1 MAQKGT
7 PLEMRAGVLQ
17 WPETNLLEY
26 LIWKYRAALLI
37 PVMFSGRKCLAPSV
51 EGDCMPVWTPGDCGV
66 GVGRA
71 LLSGTLFLCTKADR
85 PKPCN

>member
-7 PLEMRAGVLQ
+7 SGDEGRGAPVARKKPIRISDLEIQSCLAH
-17 WPETNLLEY
+17 T
-26 LIWKYRAALLI
+26 
-37 PVMFSGRKCLAPSV
+37 PVMFSGRKRLAPSV
-51 EGDCMPVWTPGDCGV
+51 EGDCVPVWTPGDCGV

-71 LLSGTLFLCTKADR
+71 LLSGTFLLCTKADR